1 MKNWAI
7 DWRKL
12 ATAQRR
18 FFVSTT
24 LWKFRWLLAKK
35 KLRQTMMVNLF
46 IFTWQKL
53 FSGIDTLNSSIVFS
67 KN

>member
-18 FFVSTT
+18 FFESTT

-35 KLRQTMMVNLF
+35 KITSNHDGQSFHFHMAKALF
-46 IFTWQKL
+46 RY
-53 FSGIDTLNSSIVFS
+53 
-67 KN
+67 

>member
-1 MKNWAI
+1 
-7 DWRKL
+7 L

-18 FFVSTT
+18 FFVYTT
-24 LWKFRWLLAKK
+24 LEISLAACKQ

-53 FSGIDTLNSSIVFS
+53 FSGIETLNSSIRKVFS